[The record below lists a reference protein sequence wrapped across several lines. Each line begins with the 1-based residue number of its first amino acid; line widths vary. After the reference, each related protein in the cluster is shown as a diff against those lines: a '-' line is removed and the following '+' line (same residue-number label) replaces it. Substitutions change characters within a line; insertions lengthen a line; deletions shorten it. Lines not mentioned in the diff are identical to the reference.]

1 MKKVLLMITIF
12 TLILGIL
19 LSGCTHQNKPG
30 LNVVATTTI
39 IGDVVKQVGGDRI
52 NLVVLL
58 PIGADPHTYEPRP
71 QDVAAIHD
79 ADVIFINGLELE
91 HSLEPIISANAAGKG
106 ITVSDGINV
115 QPFSAAPGDE
125 AHASGDPHVWMNPN
139 NVKVWVTNIE
149 KALSQADPAGAE
161 TYKANAAAYQ
171 DQLSALD
178 GWIRDQINQ
187 IPAVNRKLV
196 TDHQS
201 LGYFA
206 KQYGMEL
213 AGLIL
218 PSLSTNAS
226 TSAADIAQV
235 EKEIKDFGI
244 KTIFVEMNS
253 NEAIAAQ
260 IASDTGIKYAR
271 IYTGSLGTADS
282 GAGTYLD
289 FMRFNVNTI
298 VNGEK

>member
-1 MKKVLLMITIF
+1 MKKRWLLLVGL
-12 TLILGIL
+12 TLISGIL
-19 LSGCTHQNKPG
+19 FTGCTQQTKSG

-39 IGDVVKQVGGDRI
+39 IGDVVQQVGGNHI

-58 PIGADPHTYEPRP
+58 PVGADPHTYEPRP

-79 ADVIFINGLELE
+79 ADVVFLNGLELE
-91 HSLEPIISANAAGKG
+91 HSLEPIITANATGKVVV
-106 ITVSDGINV
+106 VSDGIEV
-115 QPFSAAPGDE
+115 LPFSATPGDE
-125 AHASGDPHVWMNPN
+125 THSAGDPHVWMDPN
-139 NVKVWVTNIE
+139 NVKIWVTNIE
-149 KALSQADPAGAE
+149 KVLTQLDPPGTQ

-171 DQLSALD
+171 EQLSTLD
-178 GWIRDQINQ
+178 NWIRDEIDQ
-187 IPAVNRKLV
+187 IPAVDRKLV

-226 TSAADIAQV
+226 TSAADVAQV
-235 EKEIKDFGI
+235 EKEIKDFAI
-244 KTIFVEMNS
+244 KTIFVEMGS
-253 NEAIAAQ
+253 NEAVAAQ
-260 IASDTGIKYAR
+260 IASDTGIRYAR

-298 VNGEK
+298 VNGVK